1 MGKTWGKHGE
11 NRGKTWKKG
20 GEWLPH
26 LMSAAKTVAR
36 QVISE
41 KLCGMVQESEDGSF
55 SNHGTHFFFTIKIMK
70 LGWIGKP
77 RGHLDSFE
85 QEMLVDSKYT
95 LPETIGLWQ

>member
-1 MGKTWGKHGE
+1 
-11 NRGKTWKKG
+11 
-20 GEWLPH
+20 
-26 LMSAAKTVAR
+26 MSAAKTVAR

-55 SNHGTHFFFTIKIMK
+55 SNHGTHFFFYHKNHE
-70 LGWIGKP
+70 IGVGKS
-77 RGHLDSFE
+77 RGHLDRFE